1 MLEFAPNVRI
11 LLVRADNIGDVLLTT
26 PAAASL
32 RKRYPLAFIG
42 YLCRSYTAPLF
53 DGNPAVNQVIAV
65 DDGFP
70 FGVLKSIK
78 DLKFDVSV
86 HFYVEPKGALLAVW
100 AGIPKRIGPLS
111 KIWSALLTEKIVQNR
126 SQVEK
131 HEAEYNLDLAK
142 ACGPPGGEAGA
153 DGVSAPPVICL
164 SGLEKRE
171 GAQILSRVLGVENP
185 RPVVIHPG
193 TKGHVEAWPLRSF
206 LDLAV
211 KIGDRGEKV
220 VFTAGIG
227 EKKIVDEVL
236 NLSHKNVRVI
246 PAGSL
251 NLRQLA
257 SVIFQAR
264 LFVGNSSGPLHIATA
279 VGVPTISFFPKAP
292 PVTSARRWGPF
303 GNDSLNRVLSPE
315 REQVPLSS
323 ISPDA
328 VMLEVDSVSRKV

>member
-1 MLEFAPNVRI
+1 MLEFAPEARI

-32 RKRYPLAFIG
+32 RARYPLAFIA

-53 DGNPAVNQVIAV
+53 EGNPAVNQVISV

-70 FGVLKSIK
+70 FGLLKSIK
-78 DLKFDVSV
+78 DLKFDASI
-86 HFYVEPKGALLAVW
+86 HFYVEPKGALLAAW

-111 KIWSALLTEKIVQNR
+111 KIWSVLLTEKIIQNR
-126 SQVEK
+126 SRVEK

-142 ACGPPGGEAGA
+142 ACGA
-153 DGVSAPPVICL
+153 DGVPAPPVICL

-171 GAQILSRVLGVENP
+171 GAQILSRILGVENP
-185 RPVVIHPG
+185 RPVAVHPG
-193 TKGHVEAWPLRSF
+193 TKGHVEAWPLKSF

-227 EKKIVDEVL
+227 EEKIVDEVL
-236 NLSHKNVRVI
+236 NLSHKNVRAI

-257 SVIFQAR
+257 AVISQAR
-264 LFVGNSSGPLHIATA
+264 LFVGNSSGPLHIAAA
-279 VGVPTISFFPKAP
+279 VGVPTISFFPKVP
-292 PVTSARRWGPF
+292 LVTSSKRWGPF
-303 GNDSLNRVLSPE
+303 GNDSLNRVLFPE
-315 REQVPLSS
+315 REQAPLSS

-328 VMLEVDSVSRKV
+328 VMLEVVSVSRKA